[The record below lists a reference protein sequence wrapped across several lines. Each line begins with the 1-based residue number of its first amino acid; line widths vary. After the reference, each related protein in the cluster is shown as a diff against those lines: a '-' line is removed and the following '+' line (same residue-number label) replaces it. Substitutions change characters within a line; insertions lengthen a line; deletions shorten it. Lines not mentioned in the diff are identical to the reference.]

1 MMAASVQ
8 VVINEPLVV
17 NVTYL
22 VDENLIPV
30 RKTLPVLEIFCH
42 DVIGWSD
49 L

>member
-1 MMAASVQ
+1 M
-8 VVINEPLVV
+8 INEPLVV

-30 RKTLPVLEIFCH
+30 RKTLPVLEIFFH
-42 DVIGWSD
+42 DKIRRSD